1 MRSCVQS
8 VSKSL
13 TIEKPFSKF
22 ESHWCIIVCSFKIT
36 VSSVKLCQDLK
47 ATEYI
52 IFFKYTCIFFVS
64 FVLNRDTVLPETIA
78 LLKISCNIL
87 QIMGAAA
94 TLKVCRNNI

>member
-52 IFFKYTCIFFVS
+52 IFFRYIFFVS
-64 FVLNRDTVLPETIA
+64 FVLNRDPVITETIA